1 MKKDKMS
8 FAEIKN
14 NKDAFLENYGLVE
27 EFYKCGYSWDELM
40 LIGED
45 YDQKRE
51 NEYFKII
58 QNYLA
63 EISKFSDVHSY
74 RYRIKE
80 TDSLLAKVI
89 RKAAKREERITVE
102 NYYSEITDLLGIRI
116 LYIFK
121 EDYWSVNKQLMD
133 KYKKQL
139 AENIHLKLRDGDDE
153 KTYRLLV
160 DSYDISVER
169 NEAYRSIHYTIY
181 SNPIDI
187 TNSPKIEIQTRS
199 IFEEGWSEINHKLV
213 YKNDSTLQLK
223 KLSTIL
229 SGLVGSCDAVG
240 SLMKYAH
247 DNFQNNT
254 VSKTLDDSSVETDI
268 KINNDSIGNIVR
280 DFLS

>member
-1 MKKDKMS
+1 MKKAKMS
-8 FAEIKN
+8 FDEIQY
-14 NKDAFLENYGLVE
+14 NKDEFLENYGLVE
-27 EFYKCGYSWDELM
+27 EFRKCGYSWEELM
-40 LIGED
+40 TIGED
-45 YDQKRE
+45 YNKKRE
-51 NEYFKII
+51 NEYFEII
-58 QNYLA
+58 QQFLA

-102 NYYSEITDLLGIRI
+102 NYFSEITDLLGIRI

-121 EDYWSVNKQLMD
+121 DDYWSVNKQLMD

-153 KTYRLLV
+153 TTYELLV
-160 DSYDISVER
+160 KSYDVSVEK

-181 SNPIDI
+181 SDPTDI

-213 YKNDSTLQLK
+213 YKDESSRQLK

-240 SLMKYAH
+240 GLMKWFYDVTQNASAMGASDEFNNQILQSEI
-247 DNFQNNT
+247 DN
-254 VSKTLDDSSVETDI
+254 SVGE
-268 KINNDSIGNIVR
+268 IVKR
-280 DFLS
+280 FLS